1 MPLNTASLV
10 LILNEVSQPWVNR
23 IICGLKNSKAKDT
36 FGMDIMFLKAHK
48 QSLIAPITSIINKS
62 INKCVFPNSWK
73 SAVIPPILKSG
84 DPTIISHYR
93 PISILPAISKIAEK
107 WVAGQIIK
115 HLNNSPYT
123 LNPMQFGFRKYH
135 STETALCFLLENM
148 KSKID
153 AGGVIGAV
161 FIDLRKAFDT
171 VNHQILMTKLS
182 YFDLSLCTM
191 KWIESYMVQRK
202 QCVRVHNSKSATS
215 KNPLGVPQ
223 SSILGPLLF
232 SLYINDLPSSCTS
245 NVTCQM
251 YADDAVVYVHAK
263 NKHQA
268 AQDLS
273 AAMINVSNWLQF
285 SDLHLNVSKNVCMF
299 FSKKASTDG
308 DPDVFVHGTKLKI
321 VHEFKYLGIVID
333 SQLCFKQ
340 QVKRTVNLIKCNL
353 SNFTYIRNNLT
364 IDSAKLYFN
373 AMIVPYMTYCITTWS
388 LACKSTLKPVEIAYK
403 QALKTLDKKPRM
415 YHHCSILKKFD
426 LLSWENVIKY
436 SDSILVYKIFH
447 GLAPPPLK
455 DFIKKNTNR
464 STRAASRGDCIV
476 PFKKSVFG
484 QSVFSY
490 RASQTW
496 NAIPC
501 VIRDLPTFTSFTKH
515 LKTWLLQNQNCNHNL
530 P

>member
-1 MPLNTASLV
+1 
-10 LILNEVSQPWVNR
+10 
-23 IICGLKNSKAKDT
+23 
-36 FGMDIMFLKAHK
+36 MDIMFLKAHK

-73 SAVIPPILKSG
+73 SAVITPILKSG

-93 PISILPAISKIAEK
+93 PISILPAISKISEK

-123 LNPMQFGFRKYH
+123 LNPMQFGFTKYQ

-153 AGGVIGAV
+153 AVGVIAV
-161 FIDLRKAFDT
+161 FLDLRKAFDT

-182 YFDLSLCTM
+182 YFNLSLSMM

-223 SSILGPLLF
+223 GSILGPLLF
-232 SLYINDLPSSCTS
+232 SLYINDLPSSCS
-245 NVTCQM
+245 I
-251 YADDAVVYVHAK
+251 K
-263 NKHQA
+263 
-268 AQDLS
+268 S

-340 QVKRTVNLIKCNL
+340 QVKRTVNLIKFNL

-415 YHHCSILKKFD
+415 YHHCSILKKCD

-436 SDSILVYKIFH
+436 SDLILVYKIFR

-476 PFKKSVFG
+476 PFRKSVFG

-501 VIRDLPTFTSFTKH
+501 VIRDLPH
-515 LKTWLLQNQNCNHNL
+515 LPNI
-530 P
+530 